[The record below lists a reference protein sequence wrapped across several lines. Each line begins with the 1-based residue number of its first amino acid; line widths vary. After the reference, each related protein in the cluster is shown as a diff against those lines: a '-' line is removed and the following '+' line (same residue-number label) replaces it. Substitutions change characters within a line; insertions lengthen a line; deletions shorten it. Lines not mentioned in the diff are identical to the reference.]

1 MGHYDTKEGVE
12 EYIKH
17 SEKWNGKQ
25 LIKILLRYLP
35 ESSTLLEL
43 GMGPG
48 RDFEVLRKAYLITG
62 SDSSQV
68 FLDRYKEKNKEAD
81 LLKLDAVTIPTK
93 RKFDCIYSNKVLQ
106 HLTKEDLKK
115 SLERQKEILNP
126 NGIVFH
132 ALWRGDK
139 IEEKKGLLFIY
150 YQIDELKKIIGED
163 FDILDIQ
170 AFTEIEKND
179 SIYFILSK
187 VENSEST
194 MLKLK

>member
-1 MGHYDTKEGVE
+1 MGHYDTEEGIE

-17 SEKWNGKQ
+17 SEKWDGKQ
-25 LIKILLRYLP
+25 LIRILLQHLP

-48 RDFEVLRKAYLITG
+48 RDFDVLKKAYKVTG
-62 SDSSQV
+62 SDKSQV
-68 FLDRYKEKNKEAD
+68 FLDRFRQKNKDVE
-81 LLKLDAVTIPTK
+81 LLKLDAVTIPTD

-115 SLERQKEILNP
+115 SLQRQKEILNA
-126 NGIVFH
+126 NGIAFH

-139 IEEKKGLLFIY
+139 IEEKKGLLFTY
-150 YQIDELKKIIGED
+150 YQINGLKKIIGDD

-170 AFTEIEKND
+170 IFTEIEKDD

-187 VENSEST
+187 ST
-194 MLKLK
+194 I